1 MKPFGGFAV
10 EPPSWGSSGPDDG
23 DNTGGSGERVE
34 NGGAARQV
42 SLDMLPGIE
51 LPGNKVTASNFYS
64 WPWPC
69 FEVFC
74 SSSLKEDSWEF

>member
-1 MKPFGGFAV
+1 M
-10 EPPSWGSSGPDDG
+10 
-23 DNTGGSGERVE
+23 E

-74 SSSLKEDSWEF
+74 SSSLKMPRDFNPQIGSNTIKVNFSAEFTL